1 MTHVGNSS
9 FSKALKETFT
19 AYAFDL
25 LGLVAGFLV
34 AYQLGVFRLA
44 PWAIALYP
52 AVLGAKGVIEGLLS
66 GRLSTALH
74 LGTVYPR
81 FSKNTKSFHNLIE
94 AAIVLTLVTSVAMSA
109 ISLVF
114 GNLFWGITFLDFP
127 AILGVVVA
135 TMALGLVLLVVT
147 VKVAFFSFQKG
158 LDPDVMVYPIMSA
171 VASIF
176 ITICY
181 VVTLNLFLLNSP
193 IGVWTVALL
202 GVAHLLLV
210 IYIFPRNLHQPEFV
224 KTIKE
229 SLASLMI
236 VALIVNVTGTLLKGI
251 DDRFVRTRGHTEI
264 YLVYPALI
272 GLVSD
277 VGSVVG
283 STATTK
289 LALGMLK
296 PKFSSIGNHAKTILT
311 SWLAS
316 IVMFIILAFAAFLI
330 RGSSTGTFTPTVF
343 YSHVI
348 VLLVANVIAVTL
360 IVVLSY
366 AISIITFQKGLD
378 PGNFVI
384 PIENAFA
391 ASVTSVA
398 LLLALALLSL
408 GSVI

>member
-1 MTHVGNSS
+1 MTHAGGSS
-9 FSKALKETFT
+9 FSKALRETFA
-19 AYAFDL
+19 AYGFDL

-34 AYQLGVFRLA
+34 AYQLGVLRLA
-44 PWAIALYP
+44 PWAIAVYP
-52 AVLGAKGVIEGLLS
+52 TVLGAKGIIEGLLS

-81 FSKNTKSFHNLIE
+81 FSKNTPSFYNLIG
-94 AAIVLTLVTSVAMSA
+94 AVVVLTLVTSVAMSGIA
-109 ISLVF
+109 IVF
-114 GNLFWGITFLDFP
+114 GNIFWGITFVDFP
-127 AILGVVVA
+127 AILAVIVA
-135 TMALGLVLLVVT
+135 TMALGLMLLVVT
-147 VKVAFFSFQKG
+147 VKIAFFSFKKG

-181 VVTLNLFLLNSP
+181 IVTLNLFLSP
-193 IGVWTVALL
+193 TDTIGVWIVALL
-202 GVAHLLLV
+202 GLAHLLLV
-210 IYIFPRNLHQPEFV
+210 LYIFPKNFHAPEFI
-224 KTIKE
+224 KTITE

-236 VALIVNVTGTLLKGI
+236 VAVIVNFTGTLLRGI
-251 DDRFVRTRGHTEI
+251 SHYANNKIEFYT
-264 YLVYPALI
+264 VYPALI

-277 VGSVVG
+277 VGAVVG

-296 PKFSSIGNHAKTILT
+296 PKLSSITKHAKNIVIA
-311 SWLAS
+311 WIAS
-316 IVMFIILAFAAFLI
+316 IVMFVVLAFAALFI
-330 RGSSTGTFTPTVF
+330 HGIFTPAAF
-343 YSHVI
+343 YSHVV
-348 VLLVANVIAVTL
+348 VLLIANVIAVTL
-360 IVVLSY
+360 IVVLSF
-366 AISIITFQKGLD
+366 AISILTFQKGLD

>member
-9 FSKALKETFT
+9 FSKALRETFT

-25 LGLVAGFLV
+25 GGLIAGFLV
-34 AYQLGVFRLA
+34 AYQLHIFQKA
-44 PWAIALYP
+44 PWVLALYP

-74 LGTVYPR
+74 LGTIYPQ
-81 FSKNTKSFHNLIE
+81 FGKNTKSFYNLIE
-94 AAIVLTLVTSVAMSA
+94 AVIVLTLVTSVAMSA

-114 GNLFWGITFLDFP
+114 GNLFWGITFVDFP
-127 AILGVVVA
+127 TILAVVVA
-135 TMALGLVLLVVT
+135 TMALGLILLVVT
-147 VKVAFFSFQKG
+147 IKVAFFSFKRG
-158 LDPDVMVYPIMSA
+158 LDPDIMVYPIMSA

-181 VVTLNLFLLNSP
+181 IVTLNLFLPNSTL
-193 IGVWTVALL
+193 GVWTVAAL
-202 GVAHLLLV
+202 GAAHLLLV
-210 IYIFPRNLHQPEFV
+210 IYIFPKNVHEPEFI
-224 KTIKE
+224 KTITE

-236 VALIVNVTGTLLKGI
+236 VAVIVNFTGTLLRGI
-251 DDRFVRTRGHTEI
+251 DRFAVNRHLAHVEFFYT
-264 YLVYPALI
+264 VYPALI

-277 VGSVVG
+277 VGAVVG

-296 PKFSSIGNHAKTILT
+296 PKLSSIGHHAKNILT
-311 SWLAS
+311 AWIAS
-316 IVMFIILAFAAFLI
+316 VAMFVILAFAALLI
-330 RGSSTGTFTPTVF
+330 HGIFTPAAF
-343 YSHVI
+343 YSHVV
-348 VLLVANVIAVTL
+348 VLLLANVIAVAL
-360 IVVLSY
+360 IVVLSF
-366 AISIITFQKGLD
+366 AISILTFQKGLD

-391 ASVTSVA
+391 ASITSLA